1 MGYRTPQA
9 AIDVVMVQ
17 PLLHDLPP
25 GFDGVE
31 PGMPERH
38 INKGEAIA
46 ILARIAGERK
56 RTVDEVTALEMG
68 ARRLLCRAF
77 QKQKNW
83 ARRRGRQQAYNS
95 KAAEPLSP
103 EEELADTIARQKGE
117 DA

>member
-1 MGYRTPQA
+1 MEYRTPQA
-9 AIDVVMVQ
+9 AIDVVMAQ
-17 PLLHDLPP
+17 PPLHDLPP

-38 INKGEAIA
+38 LTNGEAIA
-46 ILARIAGERK
+46 ILARLAVERT

-68 ARRLLCRAF
+68 ARRMLCRVF
-77 QKQKNW
+77 QKERSR

-103 EEELADTIARQKGE
+103 EEELADTIARQKEGQ
-117 DA
+117 

>member
-1 MGYRTPQA
+1 MEYRTPQA
-9 AIDVVMVQ
+9 AIDVVMAQ
-17 PLLHDLPP
+17 PPLHDLPP

-38 INKGEAIA
+38 LTYGEMIA
-46 ILARIAGERK
+46 ILARLAAERT

-68 ARRLLCRAF
+68 ARRMLCRAF
-77 QKQKNW
+77 QKERSR

-103 EEELADTIARQKGE
+103 EEEIADTIARQKE
-117 DA
+117 EQ